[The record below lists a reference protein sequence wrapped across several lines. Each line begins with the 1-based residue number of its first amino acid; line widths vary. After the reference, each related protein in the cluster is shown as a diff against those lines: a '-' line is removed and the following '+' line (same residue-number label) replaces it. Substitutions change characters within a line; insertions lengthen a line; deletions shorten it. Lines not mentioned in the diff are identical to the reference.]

1 RILPLS
7 EIENTL
13 AMNLIPRLTLV
24 TLGVFTLAESPA
36 EVVFS
41 TGFEYPAGSPA
52 VGLDAANLD
61 GADGQ
66 IGSWSG
72 TLPTGTNGSG
82 SSELVT
88 LPTTTGVNGGNQMLL
103 ADRGASSF
111 TLEAN
116 FENNVQL
123 ADTTI
128 SFDYA
133 TRRTD
138 GSHIKDNHIVGYD
151 AAGNE
156 AFHLVVSAKSFGG
169 SDATRLGYVANGTT
183 LWDLPTVTGA
193 DANGNLGFFNGD
205 TGQWPK
211 AIGSISLQLSETGF
225 TVDFDN
231 SQESY
236 TTSELSYNGDAS
248 LLSRIEFSGHS
259 TSGFWIDNILVEGTR
274 DRLIQSFST
283 NPKIATLGETVT
295 LNWELNA
302 FDSVTLDGADISA
315 DTDINGLG
323 SVQRTITGTQS
334 FELSVDSA
342 GVIETESVL
351 VFVSPSP
358 VLITEVVSDNDD
370 SLESANGN
378 SPDWIELTNFGSLE
392 IDLGG
397 WHLTDDSTNLLKWTF
412 PSPTLLPAGESVIV
426 FASNGDTHPDE
437 LHANFSLKSEGEYLA
452 LVQANGVTVNHEFA
466 PFLPS
471 LNEDISFGLSSNL
484 ESVGFFAQPTPGQP
498 NGSPSQTTGPVIRE
512 LTKDPI
518 QPAPNSAA
526 GIPVS
531 VEIYPVDGASVTAT
545 TLYYQIG
552 FEAENSLP
560 MTAGINSLWSA
571 TIPTT
576 DLPAGRM
583 LRWRVEASDASG
595 KVTPFPSNIPSDG
608 SPRYHGTVATDPS
621 ITTSLPVLHWFPED
635 ADWYKDDGW
644 DAAGRTGKPN
654 NKDWGFSSIFYNG
667 QFYDRVQMRTRGA
680 SASGWTKPKFK
691 VELNEGD
698 EFSWFPSNEPV
709 DEFNLQ
715 SHFIDQYPAASSY
728 LREPIQEEFSRDVGT
743 PFYEMFHLEL
753 RQNSEYFGLYSF
765 TEQIDRTFLRRVGL
779 SDDGALYKALKG
791 RLETGDGTATNYR
804 KATQK
809 DEPYTDLVGLIDSL
823 NAPEADRADFVFD
836 HLDLPAIINKMA
848 IDVILYNYD
857 RANHNYYVYH
867 QPERDEW
874 TYITWDTD
882 LNLLVNSR
890 FLDPKFNHP
899 FYLDGNDGRSNHGLI
914 SAILNTPKS
923 QEMYLRRLRTLMD
936 DYLADS
942 YLDNL
947 MLAQDSA
954 ISADRAIDATQWGV
968 NIVNVQSQFVNYHL
982 PTRREQLFET
992 WAAVIPEFAMASPA
1006 ITFGSIEP
1014 NPASGNQDEEFI
1026 EILNSSSEAVDLS
1039 GWIVSGGVEF
1049 TFPPGS
1055 IIPANSNCYLSPDVR
1070 AFRLRST
1077 TPSGGEQN
1085 FVLGS
1090 YGGHL
1095 SNFGEEVTLTDTTGM
1110 AVANITTPNSPN
1122 PNQLYLTISEI
1133 MYHPEPDGDAE
1144 FIELLNTSDS
1154 ITLDLSGVQFT
1165 DGIDYIFPSGTMLA
1179 PSERIVVTRTEFLN
1193 DTALKNGGEILK
1205 LDDTDGSTIAELRY
1219 DNNLP
1224 WPVEPDSLG
1233 LSLVYIAG
1241 DPDEPSS
1248 WRASTSPG
1256 GNPESSDSVPYSG
1269 GSLLTYSF
1277 AEDPVF
1283 NLSSMTYSV
1292 QTNSGADEVIL
1303 TPQWSTD
1310 LATWNDSDFIYE
1322 GPSSWRLNLSTIP
1335 PKAFLRLN
1343 MELR

>member
-1 RILPLS
+1 
-7 EIENTL
+7 
-13 AMNLIPRLTLV
+13 MNLIPRLTLV
-24 TLGVFTLAESPA
+24 TLSVFTFAESSA

-41 TGFEYPAGSPA
+41 TGFEYPAGNP
-52 VGLDAANLD
+52 VIGTNAANLNAA
-61 GADGQ
+61 ADQ
-66 IGSWSG
+66 IGSWRG
-72 TLPTGTNGSG
+72 TLPTGTNGTG
-82 SSELVT
+82 GSELAT
-88 LPTTTGVNGGNQMLL
+88 IQTTTGVNGGTQMLL
-103 ADRGASSF
+103 ADRGAAPF
-111 TLEAN
+111 TLVADLQDNILLAN
-116 FENNVQL
+116 SS
-123 ADTTI
+123 I

-133 TRRTD
+133 TRRT
-138 GSHIKDNHIVGYD
+138 GGNHEKDNHIIGYD
-151 AAGNE
+151 SAGNE
-156 AFHLVVSAKSFGG
+156 SFHIVASSKSFGG
-169 SDATRLGYVANGTT
+169 DDSARLGYVTGDVAQ
-183 LWDLPTVTGA
+183 WDFPTVTGE
-193 DANGNLGFFNGD
+193 DANANLSFFTGD

-211 AIGSISLQLSETGF
+211 SIGSISLQLSETGF
-225 TVDFDN
+225 TVQFDN

-236 TTSELSYNGDAS
+236 TTDILSYNGNATR
-248 LLSRIEFSGHS
+248 LSRIEFSGDS
-259 TSGFWIDNILVEGTR
+259 TSGFWLDNILVDGTR
-274 DRLIQSFST
+274 DRIIKSFTANSQ
-283 NPKIATLGETVT
+283 IAAPNETITLS
-295 LNWELNA
+295 WELGG
-302 FDSVTLDGADISA
+302 FDSVTLDG
-315 DTDINGLG
+315 TDVTGNTDVNGLG
-323 SVQRTITGTQS
+323 SVQRTITETQS
-334 FELSVDSA
+334 FQLSVDSA
-342 GVIETESVL
+342 GVVDTKSLL

-358 VLITEVVSDNDD
+358 VLITEVASDNDD
-370 SLESANGN
+370 SLKSANGN
-378 SPDWIELTNFGSLE
+378 SPDWIELTNFGTTE

-397 WHLTDDSTNLLKWTF
+397 WHLTDDSTNLMKWTF
-412 PSPTLLPAGESVIV
+412 PSPTPLPAGESIIV

-437 LHANFSLKSEGEYLA
+437 LHTNFSLKSEGEYLA
-452 LVQANGVTVNHEFA
+452 LTQENGVTVNHEFA

-471 LNEDISFGLSSNL
+471 LNEDISFGISPGLDSL
-484 ESVGFFAQPTPGQP
+484 GFFAEPTPGEP
-498 NGSPSQTTGPVIRE
+498 NGTLSQSTGPVIRA
-512 LTKDPI
+512 LTKDPA

-531 VEIYPVDGASVTAT
+531 VEAYPVDGAAVTDV
-545 TLYYQIG
+545 TLIYRIG
-552 FEAENSLP
+552 FAAETSLP
-560 MTAGINSLWSA
+560 MTEAANSLWSA
-571 TIPTT
+571 TIPTS
-576 DLPAGRM
+576 DLPAGGM
-583 LRWRVEASDASG
+583 LRWRVEATDAAG
-595 KVTPFPSNIPSDG
+595 KLTPYPSNIPSDG

-621 ITTSLPVLHWFPED
+621 ITTNLPVLHWFPED
-635 ADWYKDDGW
+635 ADWYKGDDW
-644 DAAGRTGKPN
+644 DAAGRTSKPN
-654 NKDWGFSSIFYNG
+654 NKEWGFSSIFYNG

-680 SASGWTKPKFK
+680 SASRWMKPKFK

-698 EFSWFPSNEPV
+698 EFSWFPDNEPV

-728 LREPIQEEFSRDVGT
+728 LREPIQKEFSRDVGT

-779 SDDGALYKALKG
+779 NDDGALYKSLKG

-899 FYLDGNDGRSNHGLI
+899 LYLDGNDGRSNHGLI

-923 QEMYLRRLRTLMD
+923 KEMYLRRLRTLMD
-936 DYLADS
+936 DHLAGT
-942 YLDNL
+942 YLDHL

-954 ISADRAIDATQWGV
+954 ISADRAIDAAQWGI

-992 WAAVIPEFAMASPA
+992 WAAVTPEFATASPA
-1006 ITFGSIEP
+1006 ITFGSVEP
-1014 NPASGNQDEEFI
+1014 NPASGDQDEEFI
-1026 EILNSSSEAVDLS
+1026 EIINSESEAVDLS
-1039 GWIVSGGVEF
+1039 GWTISGGVEF

-1070 AFRLRST
+1070 AFRLRSSAPT
-1077 TPSGGEQN
+1077 GGEQN

-1095 SNFGEEVTLTDTTGM
+1095 SNFGEEVTLSDAIGM
-1110 AVANITTPNSPN
+1110 PVANTTTPNSPN
-1122 PNQLYLTISEI
+1122 PNQLHLTISEI

-1165 DGIDYIFPSGTMLA
+1165 QGIDYTFPSGTMLA
-1179 PSERIVVTRTEFLN
+1179 QGERIVITRAEFLN

-1205 LDDTDGSTIAELRY
+1205 LDDADGSTIVEIEY

-1224 WPVEPDSLG
+1224 WPTEADSLG
-1233 LSLVYIAG
+1233 HSLIYVAG
-1241 DPDEPSS
+1241 SPDQPSS

-1256 GNPESSDSVPYSG
+1256 GNAGSSDSVLYTG
-1269 GSLLTYSF
+1269 GSLLAYAF
-1277 AEDPVF
+1277 AENPTFDP
-1283 NLSSMTYSV
+1283 SSMIYSV
-1292 QTNSGADEVIL
+1292 QTNSGADGVTL
-1303 TPQWSTD
+1303 NPQWSID
-1310 LATWNDSDFIYE
+1310 LVTWNDSGLNYQ
-1322 GPSSWRLNLSTIP
+1322 GPNTWLLDLTTIP

-1343 MELR
+1343 LELR